1 MPKRYKPRAINPAQ
15 VDKFA
20 GVLDEL
26 VGPASEEVTSG
37 KQVTGSGEYTYTRQR
52 EEERQKLGPDDE
64 QPAGYIEPMV
74 NGVHFNSTRVAG
86 YRYVPHDPHDSTYA
100 GLGTIY
106 MTFVKPGKAIGY
118 QYENVPHAV
127 YAAFSTD
134 GVSKGKFINSTL
146 NHYDYKPATD
156 GLFFTF

>member
-1 MPKRYKPRAINPAQ
+1 MPKRYKPRGINPVQ
-15 VDKFA
+15 VEKFA

-26 VGPASEEVTSG
+26 VGPEPTETST
-37 KQVTGSGEYTYTRQR
+37 KQVTGSGEYTYTRER
-52 EEERQKLGPDDE
+52 EVERQQLGPDEE
-64 QPAGYIEPMV
+64 QPAGHIEPMV
-74 NGVHFNSTRVAG
+74 NGVDFTSTRVAG
-86 YRYVPHDPHDSTYA
+86 YRYVPHDPNDSTDA

-106 MTFVKPGKAIGY
+106 MTFVRPGKAIGY

-146 NHYDYKPATD
+146 NHFDYKPATD